1 MEKIVKG
8 VKRLDSN
15 TYAEFDK
22 DITEAASGDCDRLV
36 VDLADTQYISSICLR
51 VLLKGFKQMRA
62 KGGEFVL
69 RSVQPTVLEVL
80 VLGGFLRNFYNF
92 KKIFKK
98 CNTFATLC
106 VVR

>member
-1 MEKIVKG
+1 METIVKG

-51 VLLKGFKQMRA
+51 VLLKGFMQMRA

-80 VLGGFLRNFYNF
+80 EITGFAGGFV
-92 KKIFKK
+92 IE
-98 CNTFATLC
+98 
-106 VVR
+106 